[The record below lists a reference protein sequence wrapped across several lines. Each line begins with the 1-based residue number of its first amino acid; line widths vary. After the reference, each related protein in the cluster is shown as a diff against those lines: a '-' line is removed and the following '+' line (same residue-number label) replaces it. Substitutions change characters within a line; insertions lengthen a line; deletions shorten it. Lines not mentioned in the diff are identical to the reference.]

1 MVWHTSTMG
10 QSISRFLLALL
21 VKVFVHKIGARVFD
35 AMVGESTPAVSIVV
49 PEAIFELHTV
59 RLCQMSSGEQGS
71 CVVDGTL
78 RKWRKSSTHR
88 LSLDS

>member
-1 MVWHTSTMG
+1 MR
-10 QSISRFLLALL
+10 QSVCRFLSTLL
-21 VKVFVHKIGARVFD
+21 VKLLVIIIGASVFD
-35 AMVGESTPAVSIVV
+35 SMVGESTPAVSVVV
-49 PEAIFELHTV
+49 PKAIFELHTV

>member
-1 MVWHTSTMG
+1 MR
-10 QSISRFLLALL
+10 QSVCRFLSALL
-21 VKVFVHKIGARVFD
+21 VKLLEVIIGARVFD
-35 AMVGESTPAVSIVV
+35 SMVGESTPAVSVVV

-78 RKWRKSSTHR
+78 RKRRKSSAHR
-88 LSLDS
+88 LRWDR